1 MPYQPRAVTVQAGL
15 GHMRTGSVV
24 DLRALVEQRVRI
36 AEALGIAK
44 VTGPVVKVVI
54 SVDATHMWHQSATRC
69 DVFVGGRAWGGAVG
83 GFSFDVVHMV
93 YI

>member
-1 MPYQPRAVTVQAGL
+1 
-15 GHMRTGSVV
+15 MRTGSVV

-54 SVDATHMWHQSATRC
+54 SVDATHIP
-69 DVFVGGRAWGGAVG
+69 
-83 GFSFDVVHMV
+83 FSTTL
-93 YI
+93 